1 MFSTLTKII
10 GNEKK
15 RENVAHNK
23 KKSQSMNANGKLM
36 ELTAEGI
43 KTMIINMLY
52 MLEKVKENTNMM
64 RKEIEE
70 IKLPEMKNYL
80 K

>member
-1 MFSTLTKII
+1 
-10 GNEKK
+10 
-15 RENVAHNK
+15 
-23 KKSQSMNANGKLM
+23 MNANGKLM